1 MSKKIFV
8 KGFFYGD
15 EGIRTPDLLRAKQML
30 SQLSYVP
37 KKARLWAFQESNL
50 GPYPYQG
57 YALTD

>member
-1 MSKKIFV
+1 MLNN
-8 KGFFYGD
+8 GD

-37 KKARLWAFQESNL
+37 RKLWAFQESNL